1 MKIVINRCF
10 GGFNLSTLAFDKML
24 ERKEREYEKAP
35 SKISF
40 TQSDFNYWYKGRVN
54 EEGGY
59 ISMYTMTQDRA
70 DPDLVA
76 VVEELGEKAW
86 GNFSELKVVEIPDD
100 VNWHIADHDGM
111 EHIAENHRIW
121 YGDE

>member
-1 MKIVINRCF
+1 
-10 GGFNLSTLAFDKML
+10 
-24 ERKEREYEKAP
+24 
-35 SKISF
+35 
-40 TQSDFNYWYKGRVN
+40 
-54 EEGGY
+54 
-59 ISMYTMTQDRA
+59 MYTMTQDRA

-100 VNWHIADHDGM
+100 VNWHIAEYDGL
-111 EHIAENHRIW
+111 EHIAEDHRTW